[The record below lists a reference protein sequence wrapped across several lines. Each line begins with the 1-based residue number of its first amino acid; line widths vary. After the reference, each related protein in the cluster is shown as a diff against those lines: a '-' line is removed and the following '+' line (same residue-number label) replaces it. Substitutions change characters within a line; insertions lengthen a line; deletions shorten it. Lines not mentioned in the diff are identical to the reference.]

1 MRVEHRRQ
9 GMALPP
15 ASFVLLWLT
24 IAVGF
29 VFFGALAVGAL
40 ALFGYLGYQVVG
52 GTDEPTDAD
61 EA

>member
-1 MRVEHRRQ
+1 MRVRHRRQ

-29 VFFGALAVGAL
+29 VFFALLAVGMA
-40 ALFGYLGYQVVG
+40 ALFGYLGYQVIG
-52 GTDEPTDAD
+52 GTDDPTDAD